1 MYEPGLKAGFCKW
14 GLGAFVVL
22 QFRSALCILEIQA
35 IPWST
40 VGSASVYNV
49 QLIQYIEAKLRGGT
63 CKIMQNK

>member
-1 MYEPGLKAGFCKW
+1 MSPALRLVFANGGLVH
-14 GLGAFVVL
+14 FVVL